1 MLLPMI
7 QASQL
12 VCGQDTLIAAD
23 AGYHSKE
30 NLQALAELN
39 VEALIADNQMRQR
52 DERLAGQAKHK
63 AKGDPLHDKRRV
75 GQANR
80 LGLYRPQEFTVS
92 RDASHCICPAGQ
104 RLYSN
109 GNRCTI
115 KGRTYHKYTGTQKA
129 CVPCVAS
136 RSSRNARSAES
147 VRSRLTQGRILDVN
161 LAVVMRTH
169 R

>member
-63 AKGDPLHDKRRV
+63 AKGSPLRDKRRV
-75 GQANR
+75 GQAKR
-80 LGLYRPQEFTVS
+80 LGLYRPQELPATSAENGGAAGGNLQEVS
-92 RDASHCICPAGQ
+92 GPPDRSDASHEA
-104 RLYSN
+104 
-109 GNRCTI
+109 
-115 KGRTYHKYTGTQKA
+115 A
-129 CVPCVAS
+129 
-136 RSSRNARSAES
+136 
-147 VRSRLTQGRILDVN
+147 
-161 LAVVMRTH
+161 H
-169 R
+169 RQP